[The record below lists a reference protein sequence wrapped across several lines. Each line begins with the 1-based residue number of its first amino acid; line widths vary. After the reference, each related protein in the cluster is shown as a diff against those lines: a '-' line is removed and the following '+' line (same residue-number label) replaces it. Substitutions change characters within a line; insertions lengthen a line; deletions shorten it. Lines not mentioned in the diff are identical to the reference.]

1 MITRKR
7 LFLAIM
13 LIAALVTFTACQ
25 SSDANDDDA
34 QSPAVSSAETSGD
47 ESVMS
52 GGVSTVQLVSGSQNG
67 GIFVS
72 GTGSVSVSPDTAI
85 LSLGVQ
91 ARGDTVAEAR
101 SDAAEA
107 MTAIVDVLRSQ
118 EVEQNDIRTRSL
130 RINPVYDY
138 REDRPELTGFEVA
151 NNVSVIVRDL
161 DSVGDIIDGVAG
173 AGGDLIRIHDI
184 NFTIDDPSPFQAELR
199 EKAIA
204 DATAKA
210 QHLAT
215 LAGVT
220 LGPAIAIR
228 EGGRAA
234 PIPQGVF
241 TDSAMTMEEATAFDT
256 PISAGQ
262 TELRLTVSM
271 AFAIE

>member
-1 MITRKR
+1 
-7 LFLAIM
+7 M
-13 LIAALVTFTACQ
+13 LTVALVTFAACQ

-47 ESVMS
+47 ESAMS
-52 GGVSTVQLVSGSQNG
+52 GGVSTVQLVSGSQGG

-138 REDRPELTGFEVA
+138 WEDRPELTGFEVA

-173 AGGDLIRIHDI
+173 AGGDHTRIHDI

-199 EKAIA
+199 EKAVA